1 MEEQR
6 HYILMDYIEKW
17 VETML
22 LESGV
27 SHETEIY
34 LRLLI
39 LLFGTLFL
47 AGLVYLI
54 TKKIVI
60 HYIYKAFR
68 KSPISWDDV
77 LADQQVFNHVAHL
90 LPAILIREL
99 TQSIF
104 RDFDYWSPIV
114 IKITDAYLAIV
125 TLLLVL
131 AFLKVIEFGFSKK
144 EAFQDKPLTSYF
156 QLIRIILYIAT
167 AIMVL
172 SILMGRSPIYF
183 LSAFGAMTAILMLVF
198 KDTILGLVASVQM
211 SANDM
216 VRVGDWVEMP
226 NFNADGDV
234 VAMNL
239 NTVKVQN
246 WDKTITT
253 IPTYYFITNSFKNWR
268 GMVESGGRRIKR
280 SIFINSQ
287 TVKFVDP
294 EKREFFKR
302 FHLLSEFIE
311 KRQKEIEEY
320 NLSKKLDQDILI
332 NGRRMTNIGV
342 FRYYLEAYLR
352 HHPHIRQDMTIMVRQ
367 MPVGD
372 DGIPMEIYCF
382 TDTTKWGEYEAIQ
395 SDIFDHILASVKFF
409 DLEVFQEPT
418 GNDFI
423 RAAEKFR
430 EMPQSKKSL
439 EIKNHDN

>member
-1 MEEQR
+1 MIENS
-6 HYILMDYIEKW
+6 YVLMDYIENW
-17 VETML
+17 VETTL
-22 LESGV
+22 INSGV

-39 LLFGTLFL
+39 LLFGTLII

-60 HYIYKAFR
+60 HYIYKLFR

-77 LADQQVFNHVAHL
+77 LADHQVFNHVAHL

-104 RDFDYWSPIV
+104 RDFEFWKPIV
-114 IKITDAYLAIV
+114 IKLTDSYLAIV
-125 TLLLVL
+125 TMLLIM
-131 AFLKVIEFGFSKK
+131 AFLKVIEFGLSKK
-144 EAFQDKPLTSYF
+144 AALQDKPINSYF

-167 AIMVL
+167 GIMVL
-172 SILMGRSPIYF
+172 SIIMGRSPIYF

-253 IPTYYFITNSFKNWR
+253 IPTYYFITHSFKNWR

-280 SIFINSQ
+280 SIYINSQ

-294 EKREFFKR
+294 EKREYFKR
-302 FHLLSEFIE
+302 FHLLTDFISQ
-311 KRQKEIEEY
+311 RQKEIEQY
-320 NLSKKLDQDILI
+320 NTSKKLDQEILI

-342 FRYYLEAYLR
+342 FRFYLEAYLKN
-352 HHPHIRQDMTIMVRQ
+352 HPNIRQDMTIMVRQ

-382 TDTTKWGEYEAIQ
+382 TNTTAWLEYEDIQ
-395 SDIFDHILASVKFF
+395 SDIFDHIMASVKFF
-409 DLEVFQEPT
+409 DLEIFQEPT

-423 RAAEKFR
+423 RAADKFKELSKMPEK
-430 EMPQSKKSL
+430 L
-439 EIKNHDN
+439 EIKGMDN

>member
-1 MEEQR
+1 MDLLEE
-6 HYILMDYIEKW
+6 W
-17 VETML
+17 VERML

-27 SHETEIY
+27 GHETEIY

-39 LLFGTLFL
+39 LLFGTLFV

-54 TKKIVI
+54 TKKII
-60 HYIYKAFR
+60 IYYIYKAFR

-77 LADQQVFNHVAHL
+77 LADHQVFNHVAHL
-90 LPAILIREL
+90 LPALLIREL

-104 RDFDYWSPIV
+104 RDFEYWSPIV
-114 IKITDAYLAIV
+114 IKITDTYLAIV
-125 TLLLVL
+125 TLLLVF
-131 AFLKVIEFGFSKK
+131 AFLKVIEFGLSKK
-144 EAFQDKPLTSYF
+144 DALQDKPLTSYF

-167 AIMVL
+167 GIMIL
-172 SILMGRSPIYF
+172 SIIMGRSPIYF

-211 SANDM
+211 SSNDM

-246 WDKTITT
+246 FDKTITT

-294 EKREFFKR
+294 ESREYYKR
-302 FHLLSEFIE
+302 FHLLKDFIAD
-311 KRQKEIEEY
+311 RQKEIE
-320 NLSKKLDQDILI
+320 NHNKSLGLDENVLI

-342 FRYYLEAYLR
+342 FRFYLDAYLKN
-352 HHPHIRQDMTIMVRQ
+352 HPNIRQDMTIMVRQ

-382 TDTTKWGEYEAIQ
+382 TNTTSWSEYEAIQ

-409 DLEVFQEPT
+409 DLEIFQEPT

-423 RAAEKFR
+423 RAAEKFK
-430 EMPQSKKSL
+430 ELSKKKKEKL
-439 EIKNHDN
+439 DMEGVN

>member
-1 MEEQR
+1 MMENS
-6 HYILMDYIEKW
+6 YVLMDYIENW
-17 VETML
+17 VEAL
-22 LESGV
+22 LIESGV
-27 SHETEIY
+27 SHEVEIY

-39 LLFGTLFL
+39 LLFASLAV

-60 HYIYKAFR
+60 HYIYKLFR

-77 LADQQVFNHVAHL
+77 LADHQVFNHVAHL

-104 RDFDYWSPIV
+104 RDFDFWAPIV
-114 IKITDAYLAIV
+114 IKITDSYLAIV
-125 TLLLVL
+125 TMLLVM
-131 AFLKVIEFGFSKK
+131 AFLKVIEFGLSKK
-144 EAFQDKPLTSYF
+144 EALQDKPINSYF

-167 AIMVL
+167 GIMVM
-172 SILMGRSPIYF
+172 SIIMGRSPIYF

-234 VAMNL
+234 IAMNL

-246 WDKTITT
+246 FDKTITT

-294 EKREFFKR
+294 EKREYFKR
-302 FHLLSEFIE
+302 FHLLTDFIGQ
-311 KRQKEIEEY
+311 RQKEIEAY
-320 NLSKKLDQDILI
+320 NTAKKLDQEVLI

-342 FRYYLEAYLR
+342 FRYYLEAYLKN
-352 HHPHIRQDMTIMVRQ
+352 HPNIRKDMTIMVRQ
-367 MPVGD
+367 MPVAH

-382 TDTTKWGEYEAIQ
+382 TNTTSWLDYEAIQ

-409 DLEVFQEPT
+409 DLEIFQEPT

-423 RAAEKFR
+423 RAAEKFK
-430 EMPQSKKSL
+430 ELSKKQEKL
-439 EIKNHDN
+439 EIKGMDN